1 MIKDVGKACHALW
14 VVAGGV
20 ESEVFGSW
28 FYNAIMPADFT
39 PIGAMNNEVRYVLFR
54 SVTLTPAYHGNPN
67 TTHGMCTHSFS
78 EIRGEPIGP
87 LYA

>member
-54 SVTLTPAYHGNPN
+54 SVTTIKIRLP
-67 TTHGMCTHSFS
+67 TTAFCVHK
-78 EIRGEPIGP
+78 RG
-87 LYA
+87 L

>member
-39 PIGAMNNEVRYVLFR
+39 PIGAMNNEVRYV
-54 SVTLTPAYHGNPN
+54 
-67 TTHGMCTHSFS
+67 
-78 EIRGEPIGP
+78 
-87 LYA
+87 

>member
-39 PIGAMNNEVRYVLFR
+39 PIGAMNNEVR
-54 SVTLTPAYHGNPN
+54 
-67 TTHGMCTHSFS
+67 
-78 EIRGEPIGP
+78 
-87 LYA
+87 